1 MGRNYDLV
9 GIAMEL
15 RHLRYFITVANERN
29 FSRAAEKLHIAQPPL
44 SRQIRQLEEELG
56 LTLIDREARP
66 LKLTEAGRLFY
77 KHASQVLNEMDRLR
91 LLMRRYASAEKTR
104 FVIGFVGSTIY
115 GPLPTLIRRFRASA
129 PHIDLHLAEMTTLEQ
144 ISALKDGSIDAGFGR
159 LRFDDPAVRRVVLEK
174 EPLVAALPPDHP
186 LAAASACAISLARLA
201 EETLIVYPRPTRPSY
216 ADQLLSLFRD
226 HGLAP
231 VHVMEARE
239 LQTAIGLVAAE
250 AGICVVPASV
260 ERLRRDDVV
269 YRPIA
274 DAGAVTPLIMSYR
287 TDDMSAEL
295 ELLHRISQSLYGEKT
310 DGQGEG
316 AIDDH
321 SAA

>member
-1 MGRNYDLV
+1 MV
-9 GIAMEL
+9 MEL

-56 LTLIDREARP
+56 LVLIDRESRP
-66 LKLTEAGRLFY
+66 LRLTEAGRLFY
-77 KHASQVLNEMDRLR
+77 EQASQVLTGIDQLQT
-91 LLMRRYASAEKTR
+91 LMRRYACAERTR

-115 GPLPTLIRRFRASA
+115 GPLPSLIRRFRAAA

-144 ISALKDGSIDAGFGR
+144 ISALKEGRIDVGFGR
-159 LRFDDPAVRRVVLEK
+159 LRFDDAAIRRIVLEE
-174 EPLVAALPPDHP
+174 EPLVAALPVDHP
-186 LAAASACAISLARLA
+186 LAATPDALFLERLA
-201 EETLIVYPRPTRPSY
+201 EESLIVYPRPIRPSY

-231 VHVMEARE
+231 LQVMEARE

-274 DAGAVTPLIMSYR
+274 DAGATTPLIMSHR
-287 TDDMSAEL
+287 AEDLSAEL
-295 ELLHRISQSLYGEKT
+295 ELLHRISRTLYGEAAEKQVPGAT
-310 DGQGEG
+310 DG
-316 AIDDH
+316 H

>member
-1 MGRNYDLV
+1 MV
-9 GIAMEL
+9 MEL

-56 LTLIDREARP
+56 LVLIDRESRP
-66 LKLTEAGRLFY
+66 LRLTEAGRLFY
-77 KHASQVLNEMDRLR
+77 EQASQVLTGIDQLQT
-91 LLMRRYASAEKTR
+91 LMRRYACAERTR

-115 GPLPTLIRRFRASA
+115 GPLPSLIRRFRAAA

-144 ISALKDGSIDAGFGR
+144 ISALKEGRIDVGFGR
-159 LRFDDPAVRRVVLEK
+159 LRFDDAAIRRIVLEE
-174 EPLVAALPPDHP
+174 EPLVAALPVDHP
-186 LAAASACAISLARLA
+186 LAATADALSLERLA
-201 EETLIVYPRPTRPSY
+201 EESLIVYPRPIRPSY

-231 VHVMEARE
+231 LQVMEARE

-274 DAGAVTPLIMSYR
+274 DAGATTPLIMSHR
-287 TDDMSAEL
+287 AEDLSAEL
-295 ELLHRISQSLYGEKT
+295 ELLHRISRTLYGEAAEKQVPGAT
-310 DGQGEG
+310 DG
-316 AIDDH
+316 H